1 MTDEKAIQM
10 IKALIDISI
19 KRGIFENIDAAIEM
33 SNAFNHIAEKIL
45 FKDNEQ

>member
-19 KRGIFENIDAAIEM
+19 KRGIFENIDAAVEI
-33 SNAFNHIAEKIL
+33 SNAFNYIAEKL
-45 FKDNEQ
+45 LVKENE